1 MRARTRRLSVNNFLI
16 IFLEIQ
22 KIEKNK
28 MASIIRSVFGPATP
42 DHAKPSGTETIL
54 KLSNRATSST
64 LLEDRRDAFRAIKGM
79 SRQYRREVGEH
90 CLNVLLQAIEKERND
105 SETVGYAVE
114 AILNVIT
121 TEEEEERTDELMLG
135 AEYATKVVANS
146 NNISILLGL
155 IEEYDFQIRRPTVR
169 LLTYLLTHCLPNMQE
184 TILNSPMGISK
195 IMDLLVDSR
204 EVIRNDALLLIME
217 LTRSNNQ
224 IQKIVAFENA
234 FERLMTIVHD
244 EGLSDGSIVVQ
255 DCIIIM
261 HNLLQNNSSNQSFY
275 REASQIQS
283 LVAFFD
289 FPLSSST
296 VWNDQKIQNILHIL
310 RLVRMLVS
318 PKNTQ
323 QNIVACQKIMHQ
335 SRLLALLCTFMFAGG
350 IKTEILIE
358 SINTVGEVIRGDLTN
373 QQYFDTVTTPSQP
386 PRSGILTILMCMVNE
401 KQSLALR
408 LAALY
413 CFQCYLHENEIGQ
426 TKIVNTLLPSSTETT
441 VSAGQ
446 ILCAGLF
453 GNDSLSNW
461 MTAVSL
467 SRALNSTLKPQLL
480 RVQLSMQGKGQ
491 VTLLQQCSNI
501 LVETADLK
509 PLSRIGLLI
518 LMCTWM
524 ANCPAA
530 VSQFLG
536 NAVNIP
542 FLTGMVE
549 NTYNTEHDKIVGGL
563 CATLVGICLAYND
576 GSISDYHPVTIRQI
590 IMHRITKETFL
601 QSLSQIS
608 SSEFFISANKHP
620 QMQVTGVNQI
630 CFNYSFTILFKNIS
644 DTLQK
649 ALDPSYTPNTLSG
662 NSPSKES
669 LQSDLQHSFE
679 EHTSVVQQY
688 KELLQEQ
695 DKQIMLW
702 KNKCEELEN
711 KIKMKTEIAV
721 APEATNGTDSPP
733 LISSPDSPS
742 ELNKLRETNTS
753 LQRLQESLKLELAQK
768 NAQLEK
774 VKQDFDTVTSYVQVH
789 VNQIAQLKADN
800 EALLTE
806 NTSLDNQLQ
815 SLQLNTPVASADTA
829 SITSVDPSQVT
840 ELQQKLNK
848 LQIENDELNDKVTTI
863 NKEQEDLLVLL
874 ADNDSKIQKYKSL
887 LMANNVQFEQSDDSE
902 LDDDESEEDEDV

>member
-1 MRARTRRLSVNNFLI
+1 
-16 IFLEIQ
+16 
-22 KIEKNK
+22 

-42 DHAKPSGTETIL
+42 DAKPSGTETIL

-64 LLEDRRDAFRAIKGM
+64 LLDDRRDAFRAIKGM

-90 CLNVLLQAIEKERND
+90 CLEVLLQAIEKERND

-114 AILNVIT
+114 AILNVIS
-121 TEEEEERTDELMLG
+121 TEEGEERTDELMLG
-135 AEYATKVVANS
+135 AEYATKVVS
-146 NNISILLGL
+146 NTDSISSLLGL

-169 LLTYLLTHCLPNMQE
+169 LLTSLLIHCLPNMQE
-184 TILNSPMGISK
+184 AILHSPMGISK
-195 IMDLLVDSR
+195 IMDLLVESR

-217 LTRSNNQ
+217 LTRSNTQ
-224 IQKIVAFENA
+224 IQKIIAFENA
-234 FERLMTIVHD
+234 FERLMAIVNA
-244 EGLSDGSIVVQ
+244 EGLSDGGIVVQ

-289 FPLSSST
+289 FQLSSNT
-296 VWNDQKIQNILHIL
+296 VWNDQKVQNILHML
-310 RLVRMLVS
+310 RLVRILVS

-386 PRSGILTILMCMVNE
+386 PRPGILTILMCMVNE
-401 KQSLALR
+401 KQSLSLR

-413 CFQCYLHENEIGQ
+413 CFQCYLHENEVGQ

-461 MTAVSL
+461 LTAVAL
-467 SRALNSTLKPQLL
+467 SRALNATLKPQLL

-509 PLSRIGLLI
+509 PVSRIGLLI

-524 ANCPAA
+524 ANCPPA

-536 NAVNIP
+536 NVVNIP

-576 GSISDYHPVTIRQI
+576 SSVSDYHPAIIRQI
-590 IMHRITKETFL
+590 IMHRISKETFL

-608 SSEFFISANKHP
+608 SSEFSISASKHP

-630 CFNYSFTILFKNIS
+630 CFDYSFTVLFKNIC

-649 ALDPSYTPNTLSG
+649 ALDPSYTYNDASQPA
-662 NSPSKES
+662 NSPSKEP
-669 LQSDLQHSFE
+669 LQSDHSFE

-695 DKQIMLW
+695 DKEIIIW
-702 KNKCEELEN
+702 KSKYEELE
-711 KIKMKTEIAV
+711 KKLKTETV
-721 APEATNGTDSPP
+721 VVPEATDGADSLPFV
-733 LISSPDSPS
+733 ISPDSSS
-742 ELNKLRETNTS
+742 EINQLQETNMS
-753 LQRLQESLKLELAQK
+753 HQRLQESLKLELAQK
-768 NAQLEK
+768 NTQLEK
-774 VKQDFDTVTSYVQVH
+774 VKQDFETVTSEVEAYVSQV
-789 VNQIAQLKADN
+789 AQLKADN

-806 NTSLDNQLQ
+806 NNSLDSQLQ
-815 SLQLNTPVASADTA
+815 SLQETDLNGVIDVSK
-829 SITSVDPSQVT
+829 SVDSSQIT
-840 ELQQKLNK
+840 ELQQTINK
-848 LQIENDELNDKVTTI
+848 LRIENGELSDKVITI

-874 ADNDSKIQKYKSL
+874 ADNDSKIKKYKSL
-887 LMANNVQFEQSDDSE
+887 LLANSVQFEESDDSE
-902 LDDDESEEDEDV
+902 LDDEEDDESSEDEL